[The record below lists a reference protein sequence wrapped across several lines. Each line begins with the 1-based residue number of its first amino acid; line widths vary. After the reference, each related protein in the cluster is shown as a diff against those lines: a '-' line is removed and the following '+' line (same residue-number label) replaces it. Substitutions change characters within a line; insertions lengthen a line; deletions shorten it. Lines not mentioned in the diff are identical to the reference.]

1 MKLDTFDFVTGQNK
15 AEEIDEIIKETLDKK
30 MKNIDIDKKKYHEKL
45 YLELDDYIKEINEG
59 FEKLFLESPDYAV
72 DLKNSAFKRHKESVE
87 VRIILYDQ
95 RIEGVKEKLK
105 EEFKNLKKN
114 LKSYIPHREFSLETL

>member
-45 YLELDDYIKEINEG
+45 
-59 FEKLFLESPDYAV
+59 FLECPDYAV